1 MDDTSGG
8 GAGSSRPAVLDSA
21 SETQILELE
30 RQFTE
35 GDRQAWDALTGSY
48 GWSEQEAS
56 EVWEWFG
63 QQPEG
68 GAGSSGGGGG
78 GGGGQ

>member
-1 MDDTSGG
+1 MDDTSTGG
-8 GAGSSRPAVLDSA
+8 GGTARPAVLENIT
-21 SETQILELE
+21 ETQLLELE

-48 GWSEQEAS
+48 GWSEQEAG

-63 QQPEG
+63 QRPE
-68 GAGSSGGGGG
+68 A
-78 GGGGQ
+78 

>member
-1 MDDTSGG
+1 MDDTLTGG
-8 GAGSSRPAVLDSA
+8 GGTSRPAVLDNIT
-21 SETQILELE
+21 ETQLLELE

-48 GWSEQEAS
+48 GWSEQEAN

-63 QQPEG
+63 QEPE
-68 GAGSSGGGGG
+68 SG
-78 GGGGQ
+78 Q

>member
-1 MDDTSGG
+1 MDDTSTGGG
-8 GAGSSRPAVLDSA
+8 GASRPTVLENIT
-21 SETQILELE
+21 ETQLLELE

-48 GWSEQEAS
+48 GWSEQDAN

-63 QQPEG
+63 QRPE
-68 GAGSSGGGGG
+68 A
-78 GGGGQ
+78 